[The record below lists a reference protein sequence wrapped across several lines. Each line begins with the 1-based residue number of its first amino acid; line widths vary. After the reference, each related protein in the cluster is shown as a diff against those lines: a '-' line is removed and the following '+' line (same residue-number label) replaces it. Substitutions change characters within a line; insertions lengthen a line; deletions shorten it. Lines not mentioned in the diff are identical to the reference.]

1 MIALAVS
8 PSRRVMALLILSAAI
23 ATAQNSAPPQP
34 QQDAITA
41 PTETLV
47 VVGTATPV
55 PLAESS
61 RSVEVVPVE
70 PNLLSVQTPLDL
82 LRKDSSAFIEQRGAG
97 GAQSD
102 IVLRGGGFAQT
113 LVLVNGF
120 RINDAQTAH
129 HNLDLP
135 IPLEAMDSVQILEG
149 AGSTLHGA
157 DALSGVVDFV
167 TAAPSH
173 SSLIVRAG
181 AGSFGANEESVL
193 AGIARNRWSARATGT
208 RNFSTGFI
216 RDRDYR
222 NEDASAESWMGSRL
236 GVTDL
241 LVAASDRSFGADQFY
256 GNFSSWERTKSWF
269 ASARQ
274 ELGSATT
281 AAFGYRRHSD
291 EFVLIRANPSI
302 YENNHVDSSWQGS
315 VRHTFNLAGN
325 ALLLAGVEVDG
336 DSISSNNLGVHARN
350 RGAGYLDLDLRPA
363 KRRWSL
369 SMGAREEGFS
379 GSVDPVFAP
388 QLAGS
393 VRLPHQIKL
402 RASTGYG
409 FRIPTYTDLYYSDPS
424 TVGNAKLKPE
434 SAWSMDSGVDWRLSA
449 KILISATGFYSRQH
463 DAIDYVRASPA
474 EKWHATNV
482 SGLRF
487 AGVEASATWV
497 PVKSQRVA
505 IAWMSLNGAQ
515 QALEGLQSEYV
526 FNYPVNNIHA
536 AWDASIRGKWRIRN
550 AVQIAQRYHRTAYP
564 VWNAGF
570 SRQAGRVRPYLRFD
584 NLSNT
589 GYQEISGVA
598 MPGRSFT
605 GGLAIF
611 LGPE

>member
-1 MIALAVS
+1 MLAV
-8 PSRRVMALLILSAAI
+8 LFFTAAI
-23 ATAQNSAPPQP
+23 AGAQDPATAQPQEAPK
-34 QQDAITA
+34 A

-61 RSVEVVPVE
+61 RSVNIVPVAL
-70 PNLLSVQTPLDL
+70 NLLSVQTPLDL
-82 LRKDSSAFIEQRGAG
+82 LRNDSSAFIEQRGAG

-102 IVLRGGGFAQT
+102 VVLRGGSFAQT

-135 IPLEAMDSVQILEG
+135 IPLEAMHSVQILEG

-173 SSLIVRAG
+173 SSLMVRAG
-181 AGSFGANEESVL
+181 KGNFGANEEAAL
-193 AGIARNRWSARATGT
+193 AGIARTRWSARVTGT
-208 RNFSTGFI
+208 RNFSTGF
-216 RDRDYR
+216 RADRDYR
-222 NEDASAESWMGSRL
+222 NEDASVESWIGSRL

-256 GNFSSWERTKSWF
+256 GNFSSWERTKSSF

-274 ELGSATT
+274 ELGPAST

-291 EFVLIRANPSI
+291 EFILIRANPSI
-302 YENNHVDSSWQGS
+302 YENNHVDSSWQS
-315 VRHTFNLAGN
+315 SLRHNFSLGASSI
-325 ALLLAGVEVDG
+325 LLAGLEADG

-350 RGAGYLDLDLRPA
+350 RGAGYLDLDMRPA
-363 KRRWSL
+363 KRRWTLSL
-369 SMGAREEGFS
+369 GAREEVIS
-379 GSVDPVFAP
+379 GGIDPVFAP

-393 VRLPHQIKL
+393 VRLPHQLKL
-402 RASTGYG
+402 RASSGYG

-424 TVGNAKLKPE
+424 TIGNSNLKPE
-434 SAWSMDSGVDWRLSA
+434 SAWSADAGADWSPSGNLA
-449 KILISATGFYSRQH
+449 ISATGFYTRQH
-463 DAIDYVRASPA
+463 NAIDYVRASAA
-474 EKWHATNV
+474 EKWHATNL

-487 AGVEASATWV
+487 TGAEASATWI
-497 PVKSQRVA
+497 PAKSQRVE
-505 IAWMSLNGAQ
+505 IAWTSLNGAQ
-515 QALEGLQSEYV
+515 RALNGQQSEYV

-536 AWDASIRGKWRIRN
+536 AWDAILHGNWRIRN
-550 AVQIAQRYHRTAYP
+550 AIQIAQRYSQTAYP
-564 VWNAGF
+564 VWNAAL
-570 SRQAGRVRPYLRFD
+570 SRQSGRIRPYLRFD

-589 GYQEISGVA
+589 GYQEISGVD
-598 MPGRSFT
+598 MPGRSIT
-605 GGLAIF
+605 GGFAIV
-611 LGPE
+611 LGRE